1 MDREKVLLCSANDCT
16 GCGACAASCAQNA
29 ISMRFDEEGFP
40 RPQIDYNKCVGCK
53 SCVRICPVNNP
64 LKKEQDGTV
73 YAAWALD
80 SKIRRHSSSG
90 GIFSVLA
97 KKILSEKGCVIG
109 ASLDNDTGFVN
120 HIIIET
126 EKDLPKLQ
134 GSKYVQ
140 SRIETQVLK
149 RMLLELKNGRK
160 VLFSGTPCQVA
171 GVKNLTK
178 KYRDNLFAIDIVC
191 HGVPSP
197 TFFSKV
203 HKGIKESTN
212 GFLSYNFRDLTS
224 WSTCANV
231 DYKKNGTIEN
241 KPISGKYSFYLDAFL
256 KGLMHRPNCYHC
268 QYASVNR
275 IGDITLADFWGIG
288 RKRAIAGD
296 VKEGCSMVS
305 VNTEKGSALF
315 NLIESEIFYEKRE
328 ISETIDGGNEQ
339 LVKCSNKPD
348 GRETFYKDAAVM
360 SCKQLIKKYQLQLSF
375 QRTLYR
381 RLVEKIRSF
390 LGCV

>member
-140 SRIETQVLK
+140 SHIDSQVLK
-149 RMLLELKNGRK
+149 QMILELKNGRK
-160 VLFSGTPCQVA
+160 VLFSGTPCYCNA
-171 GVKNLTK
+171 LKSFLGKEYNNL
-178 KYRDNLFAIDIVC
+178 IIVDIIC
-191 HGVPSP
+191 HGVPS
-197 TFFSKV
+197 
-203 HKGIKESTN
+203 KGVWN
-212 GFLSYNFRDLTS
+212 NYLSRLSNKGEIVSLNFRDKS
-224 WSTCANV
+224 
-231 DYKKNGTIEN
+231 NGWNNYGLKIL
-241 KPISGKYSFYLDAFL
+241 YSNGLDQYMDMVNL
-256 KGLMHRPNCYHC
+256 QKGINC
-268 QYASVNR
+268 
-275 IGDITLADFWGIG
+275 LW
-288 RKRAIAGD
+288 
-296 VKEGCSMVS
+296 
-305 VNTEKGSALF
+305 
-315 NLIESEIFYEKRE
+315 
-328 ISETIDGGNEQ
+328 
-339 LVKCSNKPD
+339 
-348 GRETFYKDAAVM
+348 
-360 SCKQLIKKYQLQLSF
+360 
-375 QRTLYR
+375 
-381 RLVEKIRSF
+381 
-390 LGCV
+390 